1 MRPQKEAFDIQLRES
16 EEHSLALSEHLRT
29 LMSLTTEFER
39 SFSARLN
46 SGLQVL
52 DNRLSETLD
61 TSRFSLIEQ
70 GLLSS
75 MNLIVRLATS
85 VNHLSDALNSSA
97 HEVALMNIAQANA
110 VRSIGANLYS
120 FSSIFLSLASAVVLS
135 LKQISLL
142 HLVAS
147 TVIRLLWSTLQHI
160 PSFVVMPFA
169 VAVISVLRW
178 FLPKI
183 LPRRSFYSRP
193 YRLNFLVSRTDSAW
207 AALTIDFSHTFSV
220 YCCSLPEIF
229 FLFLACPLSLS
240 VV

>member
-1 MRPQKEAFDIQLRES
+1 
-16 EEHSLALSEHLRT
+16 
-29 LMSLTTEFER
+29 
-39 SFSARLN
+39 
-46 SGLQVL
+46 
-52 DNRLSETLD
+52 
-61 TSRFSLIEQ
+61 
-70 GLLSS
+70 
-75 MNLIVRLATS
+75 LIVRLATS

-110 VRSIGANLYS
+110 VRVTDGLIETLQQMNETVMGALVDINSTATRVNQSIGANLYS

-147 TVIRLLWSTLQHI
+147 TAIRLLWSTLQHI

-193 YRLNFLVSRTDSAW
+193 CACNFKGSLENKQTLDSSVTLGARATTPWARRRPFGWRSSQFSRIPDRLCMGRLD
-207 AALTIDFSHTFSV
+207 D
-220 YCCSLPEIF
+220 
-229 FLFLACPLSLS
+229 
-240 VV
+240 